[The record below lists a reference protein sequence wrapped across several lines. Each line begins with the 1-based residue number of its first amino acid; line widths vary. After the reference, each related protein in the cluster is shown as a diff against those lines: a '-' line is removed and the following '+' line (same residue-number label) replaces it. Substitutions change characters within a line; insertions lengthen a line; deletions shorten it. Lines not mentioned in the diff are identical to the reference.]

1 MDILIK
7 NVLLNGKKTDV
18 SIKDG
23 VISEIGSGSKDD
35 KVIDGS
41 GKAVIPSFVNMHT
54 HSAMTL
60 FRGYA
65 DDMALM
71 PWLEEKIWPLESKL
85 DEKLVYKGSKLAC
98 LEMIKNGTTSF
109 VDMYWHVSG
118 TAKAVS
124 EMGLRGYLSG
134 AAIDL
139 FDADKHEQQV
149 EKCLQEIKS
158 VRSFG
163 SDKIVPVVGAH
174 AIYTVSGEL
183 LKSMKDIA
191 DENNLMYHIHISET
205 KGEVD
210 ECIKKNGVRP
220 VKYLDNLGVLG
231 ENFIGAHG
239 VWLDDEEMKLLE
251 QRGGCVVHNPVS
263 NMKLAVGS
271 VLDYK
276 GLISNSV
283 NVCLGSDGCASNNN
297 LDMFEEMKVA
307 ALLQKS
313 YYNDPRR
320 LTSRE
325 VFEMATVKGYKA
337 LGLKGGKIEEGFIAD
352 LCLVDLSEVMMI
364 PNHNLV
370 SNLVYSANGSVVDT
384 VVCGGDVLMENRVV
398 KDEDKIVEE
407 GIGAAEEIV
416 GDGS

>member
-1 MDILIK
+1 
-7 NVLLNGKKTDV
+7 
-18 SIKDG
+18 
-23 VISEIGSGSKDD
+23 
-35 KVIDGS
+35 
-41 GKAVIPSFVNMHT
+41 
-54 HSAMTL
+54 
-60 FRGYA
+60 
-65 DDMALM
+65 
-71 PWLEEKIWPLESKL
+71 
-85 DEKLVYKGSKLAC
+85 
-98 LEMIKNGTTSF
+98 
-109 VDMYWHVSG
+109 
-118 TAKAVS
+118 
-124 EMGLRGYLSG
+124 
-134 AAIDL
+134 
-139 FDADKHEQQV
+139 
-149 EKCLQEIKS
+149 
-158 VRSFG
+158 
-163 SDKIVPVVGAH
+163 H
-174 AIYTVSGEL
+174 AIYTVSGDL
-183 LKSMKDIA
+183 LKSMKEIA

-205 KGEVD
+205 KNEVD
-210 ECIKKNGVRP
+210 ECIKKNGVTP

-239 VWLDDEEMKLLE
+239 VWLDEEEIQLLG

-313 YYNDPRR
+313 YYNDPTR
-320 LTSRE
+320 LCAGE
-325 VFEMATVKGYKA
+325 VFDMATVNGYKA

-352 LCLVDLSEVMMI
+352 LCLVDLSGVMMI

-416 GDGS
+416 GNGS